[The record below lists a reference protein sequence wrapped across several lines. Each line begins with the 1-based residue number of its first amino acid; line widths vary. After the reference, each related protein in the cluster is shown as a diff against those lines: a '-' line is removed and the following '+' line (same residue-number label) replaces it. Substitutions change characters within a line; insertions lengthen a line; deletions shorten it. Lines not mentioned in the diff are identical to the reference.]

1 MIDSYPDDVRLVG
14 GASHCSGDLEM
25 NHQREWRPV
34 AVWGGWNQM
43 LADKVCTHLDCGS
56 VVSTNLTNDSPVRS
70 EWMIHNDC
78 VQSKSALSE
87 CVMLINGP
95 GGENITSQVE
105 VGFYCFSHSKSVRL
119 ERDQPC
125 SGRLEGEVRG
135 RGHRCVKGSLPQVA
149 EVVCRELDCGSHSS
163 DLSGLFQVTSCRFLI
178 IRLSLYNHDDVRLVG
193 GASHCSGDLG
203 DEPPRDGSSVCEG
216 EFDQQVAEVVC
227 RELDC
232 GALPVLQGAPMEKWR
247 LSVEQR
253 VPCEGNESH
262 LLECHRSNLLIRPST
277 WTHLL
282 RLVGGA
288 SRCAGELEMNHQRE
302 WRPVTVG
309 VGWNQ
314 ISVDKVCT
322 HLDCGS
328 AVSTKI
334 TSRVFT
340 LLSLINGSDSTS
352 HSSLFCLWSVKL
364 SDGVTL
370 EEGESRCAGRLEIE
384 HHPGQSWSSVCEGE
398 GFDQQ
403 VAEVVCRELD
413 CGAPVWSREF
423 QCEGNESHL
432 LECHRSNLLIRLV
445 GGASH
450 CSGRLEVKSGESWSS
465 VCEGEFEQQVAEVVC
480 RELDCGAPSVL
491 QGALYGQVEAPVWSR
506 EFQCEGNE
514 SHLLECHRSTCSSGR
529 ALGLTYPDD
538 VRLNGTNRC
547 SGRLEVKSD
556 ESWSSVCE
564 GEFDQQV
571 AEVVCREL
579 DCGAPSVLQGALY
592 GEVEAPV
599 WSREFQCEG
608 NESHLLECHR
618 STCSSGRALG
628 LTCSD
633 HDDVRLV
640 GGASHC
646 SGDLQMKHHGVW
658 RGLDSI
664 NWNVKTPNIICLHLD
679 CGSSVSPRMTKYSSL
694 RPVWRIDSSCVLSTD
709 QLTECLRTDSTLSL
723 YSWFITCSESV
734 RLNGTNRCSGRLEVK
749 SDESWSSVCEGE
761 FDQQVAEVV
770 CRELD
775 CGAPSVLQ
783 GALYGEVEAP
793 VWSREFQCEGN
804 ESHLLECHRSTC
816 SSGRALGLTCSVI
829 HSSPQY
835 IWPHPALVL
844 VALLYRSESC
854 APVVTLHLSVFTGL
868 LVQPNV
874 SVSPIVGV
882 SGAEQQGYH
891 VLLGSSFTVTCS
903 TEPQYQG
910 GSFHLLFT
918 TSDTAHNYTL
928 PAVNHSAHFLFPA
941 ARSAHRGTT
950 HVFTT
955 PTFSP
960 ITSLPRAGLSMSLS
974 QVSSWRICVKHD
986 QEISKRKDTYE
997 SFLSFQP
1004 RVTVDMS
1011 RLMVSETTP
1020 HNINITLKYFSYSS
1034 SSIRTEFPVPP
1045 HYFV

>member
-1 MIDSYPDDVRLVG
+1 MDHRALV
-14 GASHCSGDLEM
+14 
-25 NHQREWRPV
+25 V
-34 AVWGGWNQM
+34 
-43 LADKVCTHLDCGS
+43 
-56 VVSTNLTNDSPVRS
+56 
-70 EWMIHNDC
+70 
-78 VQSKSALSE
+78 
-87 CVMLINGP
+87 
-95 GGENITSQVE
+95 
-105 VGFYCFSHSKSVRL
+105 
-119 ERDQPC
+119 
-125 SGRLEGEVRG
+125 
-135 RGHRCVKGSLPQVA
+135 
-149 EVVCRELDCGSHSS
+149 
-163 DLSGLFQVTSCRFLI
+163 
-178 IRLSLYNHDDVRLVG
+178 
-193 GASHCSGDLG
+193 
-203 DEPPRDGSSVCEG
+203 
-216 EFDQQVAEVVC
+216 
-227 RELDC
+227 
-232 GALPVLQGAPMEKWR
+232 
-247 LSVEQR
+247 
-253 VPCEGNESH
+253 
-262 LLECHRSNLLIRPST
+262 
-277 WTHLL
+277 
-282 RLVGGA
+282 
-288 SRCAGELEMNHQRE
+288 
-302 WRPVTVG
+302 
-309 VGWNQ
+309 
-314 ISVDKVCT
+314 
-322 HLDCGS
+322 
-328 AVSTKI
+328 
-334 TSRVFT
+334 
-340 LLSLINGSDSTS
+340 LLSLW
-352 HSSLFCLWSVKL
+352 SSGFWAGDTDGAEVKL

-384 HHPGQSWSSVCEGE
+384 HQRLSTPEEELTAVDET
-398 GFDQQ
+398 
-403 VAEVVCRELD
+403 CRQLD
-413 CGAPVWSREF
+413 CGSAVSWQKSRTSMRHPLF
-423 QCEGNESHL
+423 VDITCSESV
-432 LECHRSNLLIRLV
+432 RLN
-445 GGASH
+445 GTNR
-450 CSGRLEVKSGESWSS
+450 CSGRLEVKSDESWSS
-465 VCEGEFEQQVAEVVC
+465 VCEGEFDQQVAEVVC

-491 QGALYGQVEAPVWSR
+491 QGALYGEVEAPVWSR

-529 ALGLTYPDD
+529 ALGLTCSDHDD
-538 VRLNGTNRC
+538 VRLVGGASHCSGELQVKHDGVWRGLDSINWNVKTPNIICLHLDCGSSVSPRMTKYSSLCPVWRIDSSCVQSTDQLRECLTTGSTWSPYSWFITCSESVRLNGTNRC

-646 SGDLQMKHHGVW
+646 SGDLEMNHQREWRPVAVWGGWNQMLADKVC
-658 RGLDSI
+658 
-664 NWNVKTPNIICLHLD
+664 THLD
-679 CGSSVSPRMTKYSSL
+679 CGSVVSTNVTNDSPGRSEWMIHYNCVQSKSAL
-694 RPVWRIDSSCVLSTD
+694 RECVMLTD
-709 QLTECLRTDSTLSL
+709 DDETNKGIRV
-723 YSWFITCSESV
+723 ICSESV

-816 SSGRALGLTCSVI
+816 SSGRALGLTCSGPRRVRLVGGASRCAGELEMNHQREWRPVTVGVGWNQI
-829 HSSPQY
+829 SVDKVCTHLDCGSAVSTKVTDNSP
-835 IWPHPALVL
+835 
-844 VALLYRSESC
+844 YRPVWWIDNDCVQSESALREC
-854 APVVTLHLSVFTGL
+854 VKLSDLYKTKKGHEVICSGL

-941 ARSAHRGTT
+941 ARSAHRGDYT
-950 HVFTT
+950 
-955 PTFSP
+955 
-960 ITSLPRAGLSMSLS
+960 
-974 QVSSWRICVKHD
+974 CVYHA
-986 QEISKRKDTYE
+986 Y
-997 SFLSFQP
+997 
-1004 RVTVDMS
+1004 V
-1011 RLMVSETTP
+1011 
-1020 HNINITLKYFSYSS
+1020 FSYNFSS
-1034 SSIRTEFPVPP
+1034 ESRPLHVIVSASVTDLIIRCVVVLLLLTVSTLIL
-1045 HYFV
+1045 YFHFKAEGRRRRQRPETRQRPRRSTAASRVNVE

>member
-1 MIDSYPDDVRLVG
+1 MGDDESVDDATFTVDVRGFLREPQWTEEEPPSAAPLLVG
-14 GASHCSGDLEM
+14 VWSSYILNEQQRRGDAKPVHIIHTTSNISNVASL
-25 NHQREWRPV
+25 R
-34 AVWGGWNQM
+34 
-43 LADKVCTHLDCGS
+43 
-56 VVSTNLTNDSPVRS
+56 
-70 EWMIHNDC
+70 
-78 VQSKSALSE
+78 
-87 CVMLINGP
+87 
-95 GGENITSQVE
+95 
-105 VGFYCFSHSKSVRL
+105 SHSRAVFRL
-119 ERDQPC
+119 QFAAHIFIHP
-125 SGRLEGEVRG
+125 RG
-135 RGHRCVKGSLPQVA
+135 RQSVSVLPYVTESWFPCA
-149 EVVCRELDCGSHSS
+149 RVN
-163 DLSGLFQVTSCRFLI
+163 LSWCNATS
-178 IRLSLYNHDDVRLVG
+178 
-193 GASHCSGDLG
+193 AS
-203 DEPPRDGSSVCEG
+203 PRRGKSQSVCDESKKLWRG
-216 EFDQQVAEVVC
+216 FWAGDTDGAE
-227 RELDC
+227 
-232 GALPVLQGAPMEKWR
+232 
-247 LSVEQR
+247 
-253 VPCEGNESH
+253 
-262 LLECHRSNLLIRPST
+262 
-277 WTHLL
+277 
-282 RLVGGA
+282 
-288 SRCAGELEMNHQRE
+288 
-302 WRPVTVG
+302 
-309 VGWNQ
+309 
-314 ISVDKVCT
+314 
-322 HLDCGS
+322 
-328 AVSTKI
+328 
-334 TSRVFT
+334 
-340 LLSLINGSDSTS
+340 
-352 HSSLFCLWSVKL
+352 VKL

-384 HHPGQSWSSVCEGE
+384 HQRLSTPEEELTAVDET
-398 GFDQQ
+398 
-403 VAEVVCRELD
+403 CRQLD
-413 CGAPVWSREF
+413 CGSAVSWQKSRTSMRHPLF
-423 QCEGNESHL
+423 VD
-432 LECHRSNLLIRLV
+432 I
-445 GGASH
+445 
-450 CSGRLEVKSGESWSS
+450 
-465 VCEGEFEQQVAEVVC
+465 
-480 RELDCGAPSVL
+480 
-491 QGALYGQVEAPVWSR
+491 
-506 EFQCEGNE
+506 
-514 SHLLECHRSTCSSGR
+514 TCSES
-529 ALGLTYPDD
+529 

-816 SSGRALGLTCSVI
+816 SSGRALGLTCSGPRRVRLVGGASRCAGELEMNHQREWRPVTVGVGWNQI
-829 HSSPQY
+829 SVDKVCTHLDCGSAVSTKVTDNSP
-835 IWPHPALVL
+835 
-844 VALLYRSESC
+844 YRRVWWIDNDCVQSESELREC
-854 APVVTLHLSVFTGL
+854 VKLTDLYKTKKGHEVICSGL

-941 ARSAHRGTT
+941 ARSAHRGDYT
-950 HVFTT
+950 
-955 PTFSP
+955 
-960 ITSLPRAGLSMSLS
+960 
-974 QVSSWRICVKHD
+974 CVYHA
-986 QEISKRKDTYE
+986 Y
-997 SFLSFQP
+997 
-1004 RVTVDMS
+1004 V
-1011 RLMVSETTP
+1011 
-1020 HNINITLKYFSYSS
+1020 FSYNFSS
-1034 SSIRTEFPVPP
+1034 ESRPLHVIVSASVTDLIIRCVVVLLLLTVSTLILYFHFKVTDTHPASILHQRRDVELALTGSVCCRVFPGRRTPEETEA
-1045 HYFV
+1045 